1 MRVTELELPC
11 RTQLGVARTGR
22 VTEMSTQTRL
32 MPASKACLEAL
43 SAMVPFDCVFGAS
56 QSDIPL
62 MTAQGFPFKDISL
75 LKSSSN
81 NLVCLVECK
90 GI

>member
-22 VTEMSTQTRL
+22 ATETSTQTRL
-32 MPASKACLEAL
+32 MPATKACLEAL
-43 SAMVPFDCVFGAS
+43 SATALFDCVFGPS

-62 MTAQGFPFKDISL
+62 MTTQGFPFKDISL

-90 GI
+90 SI